1 MSRVGK
7 KPISVPS
14 GTKVDLNGRVVTA
27 RGPKGELSYE
37 LPPGIDMQ
45 QDGGVVRLLADLES
59 DNKKIK
65 ALWGVSRAMVNN
77 LVVGVSQGFTKT
89 LEIKGTGW
97 RFAKNG
103 EALEVNIGYA
113 HPVIMAV
120 PEGLKAEVTD
130 RPPKV
135 TISGI
140 VKQAVGQFAAE
151 IRALKPPEP
160 YQGKGIRL
168 EGEEVRRKAGKSAG

>member
-7 KPISVPS
+7 KPINVPA
-14 GTKVDLNGRVVTA
+14 GTKVDVDGRVVTA
-27 RGPKGELSYE
+27 KGPLGELSYE
-37 LPPGIDMQ
+37 LLPGIDLRQ
-45 QDGGVVRLLADLES
+45 EGAVIHILADLDS
-59 DNKKIK
+59 DNRKIK

-77 LVVGVSQGFTKT
+77 LVEGVSRGFSKT

-97 RFAKNG
+97 RFAMNG
-103 EALEVNIGYA
+103 PALEVNIGYS
-113 HPVIMAV
+113 HPVRMEV
-120 PEGLKAEVTD
+120 PEGLKAEVAD

-140 VKQAVGQFAAE
+140 RKQAVGQFAAE

-160 YQGKGIRL
+160 YQGKGIRF
-168 EGEEVRRKAGKSAG
+168 EGEQVRRKAGKSAG

>member
-7 KPISVPS
+7 KPIIVPQ
-14 GTKVDLNGRVVTA
+14 GTKVDLDGRMVTA
-27 RGPKGELSYE
+27 RGPLGELSYQ
-37 LPPGIDMQ
+37 LCPDIDLRM
-45 QDGGVVRLLADLES
+45 DGDTIHVLADLES

-77 LVVGVSQGFTKT
+77 LVVGVSQGFSKT

-97 RFAKNG
+97 RFVRNEDAI
-103 EALEVNIGYA
+103 EVNIGYA
-113 HPVIMAV
+113 HPVRMVV
-120 PEGLKAEVTD
+120 PDGLKAEVTD
-130 RPPKV
+130 RPPKL

-140 VKQAVGQFAAE
+140 RKQAVGQFAAE
-151 IRALKPPEP
+151 VRALKPPEP

-168 EGEEVRRKAGKSAG
+168 EGEQVRRKAGKSAG